1 MMVRKQLRDQ
11 AALPHGNS
19 PHYIWME
26 GWVST
31 RTILDTVMIMGNN
44 RCLYLH
50 CFTGIKVD
58 GHYDDV
64 VSLFAVMQFLLS

>member
-1 MMVRKQLRDQ
+1 MMVRKQLRDH

-19 PHYIWME
+19 PHYAGMV

-31 RTILDTVMIMGNN
+31 RAILDTVMIMGNN
-44 RCLYLH
+44 RCPYLH
-50 CFTGIKVD
+50 YFTGIKVD

-64 VSLFAVMQFLLS
+64 VLLFAVLQFLLS